1 METPIPAEFKVVR
14 SRGFN
19 TVVLVDD
26 SGYSYSCRS
35 SNYPSKKENI
45 RTWRCSKK
53 NKQCKAFIVTENSW
67 IIKRKN
73 PHNHNPVEAI
83 KNVIC
88 DPGILQ
94 DFFHLMALQ
103 FPLKILW
110 YSKPILPSL
119 EK

>member
-73 PHNHNPVEAI
+73 PHNHNPDEAI

-94 DFFHLMALQ
+94 DFFH
-103 FPLKILW
+103 
-110 YSKPILPSL
+110 
-119 EK
+119 